1 MKDNKEQLF
10 EIYISNFN
18 AYVLAKRLKNKL
30 FSPNEETINESIRQ
44 TEELLYK
51 LNNEEKLSDE
61 DKADLTNKIKSIYSI
76 YQEEGYAILG
86 DYEHDYEWY
95 NTLKSKK
102 DFKEYYWDRYKN
114 YLLINKH
121 FSTNVLNTL
130 DKDTSKIMSY
140 LGNPNEEDKSF
151 SIRGLVV
158 GDVQSGKTSNYLG
171 LLSKAAD
178 SGYKIIIVLT
188 GTIENLRKQTQI
200 RIEEGFIGYDS
211 VNGNDVGVK
220 RGSKTPKAF
229 TSREKDFTGKDNQ
242 NTTYKISSYFSEPM
256 IFVDKKN
263 VSVLKK
269 IYTSLKNINTS
280 KNDEKIN
287 HSILMIDDEADYASI
302 NTNPEENDPTKINE
316 YIRKI
321 LSLFRRNSYVGF
333 TATPF
338 ANVFIKYDNED
349 DMLKDDLFPK
359 DFIYSLNSP
368 SNYYGSKKYF
378 FNKNS
383 NVVYIKDCDEQIFPI
398 SHKKDW
404 NGDNLFP
411 SFYHSI
417 NVFLINNAIRDIRD
431 KNKNTHRSML
441 INMSRF
447 IDVQNVICGIVE
459 EYFKN
464 MKTAIYST
472 HKRHFNDSMTNPLI
486 KSLYN
491 SFKLEYSN
499 IEITWNKLFSKL
511 YDAIKDIQIIVVNSK
526 QTTAKLN
533 YDNSSKGL
541 RVIAIGGI
549 ALSRGL
555 TLEGLNV
562 SYFYRNTTTF
572 DVLMQMGRWFGY
584 RDDYKDLCKIFI
596 TYESANH
603 YKYIYNS
610 IECLREDIKK
620 MNCQHKKPEEYGI
633 RVLNDSRDLNITA
646 YNKRRY
652 TSAKVVKKSYFGSV
666 FETPYIHRNL
676 DLIEQNIDNTFSFL
690 SSINEEQK
698 DLAISYPYFRN
709 IPKSNVVDF
718 LGQLQIHPANE
729 NFDTKQLVKFLKRHN
744 YTELNNF
751 DILIMKGYSKKPLEY
766 KKLNINI
773 PLVCRTYDIKENSV
787 IRMNTQRAHLMG
799 RLDTKNGLSKEQ
811 QNLIGENARA
821 QDFMIKERNPL
832 LIIYFV
838 EPTNNNTT
846 EDIDY
851 AATYIEDD
859 KNFLNELRSRK
870 YNFLIG
876 YAIGFPSNESYN
888 SKDEKYEVNKTVN
901 YYEKEHEEE
910 QGDDCNE

>member
-1 MKDNKEQLF
+1 
-10 EIYISNFN
+10 
-18 AYVLAKRLKNKL
+18 
-30 FSPNEETINESIRQ
+30 
-44 TEELLYK
+44 
-51 LNNEEKLSDE
+51 
-61 DKADLTNKIKSIYSI
+61 
-76 YQEEGYAILG
+76 
-86 DYEHDYEWY
+86 
-95 NTLKSKK
+95 
-102 DFKEYYWDRYKN
+102 
-114 YLLINKH
+114 
-121 FSTNVLNTL
+121 
-130 DKDTSKIMSY
+130 
-140 LGNPNEEDKSF
+140 
-151 SIRGLVV
+151 
-158 GDVQSGKTSNYLG
+158 
-171 LLSKAAD
+171 
-178 SGYKIIIVLT
+178 
-188 GTIENLRKQTQI
+188 
-200 RIEEGFIGYDS
+200 
-211 VNGNDVGVK
+211 
-220 RGSKTPKAF
+220 
-229 TSREKDFTGKDNQ
+229 
-242 NTTYKISSYFSEPM
+242 
-256 IFVDKKN
+256 
-263 VSVLKK
+263 
-269 IYTSLKNINTS
+269 
-280 KNDEKIN
+280 
-287 HSILMIDDEADYASI
+287 MIDDEADYASI

-338 ANVFIKYDNED
+338 ANVFIKYDNEK
-349 DMLKDDLFPK
+349 DMLNDDLFPK

-383 NVVYIKDCDEQIFPI
+383 NVIYIKDYDESIFPI

-404 NGDNLFP
+404 NGNKLFP

-447 IDVQNVICGIVE
+447 IAVQNVICGIVE
-459 EYFKN
+459 DYFKN
-464 MKTAIYST
+464 VKNAIYST
-472 HKRHFNDSMTNPLI
+472 HRKSFDKSMTNSLI

-491 SFKLEYSN
+491 SFKLEYPN

-676 DLIEQNIDNTFSFL
+676 DLIEQNIDNTFSFF
-690 SSINEEQK
+690 SNINKEQK
-698 DLAISYPYFRN
+698 DLSISYPYFRN
-709 IPKSNVVDF
+709 ISKSKIVDF

-744 YTELNNF
+744 YDELNNF
-751 DILIMKGYSKKPLEY
+751 DVLIMKGYSNNHLPYE
-766 KKLNINI
+766 KLDINI

-787 IRMNTQRAHLMG
+787 IRMNAQRARLMG
-799 RLDTKNGLSKEQ
+799 RLDTRNGLSKKDQET
-811 QNLIGENARA
+811 IGENART
-821 QDFMIKERNPL
+821 QDFMTKERNPL
-832 LIIYFV
+832 LIVYFI
-838 EPTNNNTT
+838 EPTNKNNTT

-851 AATYIEDD
+851 AVTHIGDD
-859 KNFLNELRSRK
+859 EQFLNELKRRK

-876 YAIGFPSNESYN
+876 YAIGFPSNENYN

-901 YYEKEHEEE
+901 YYDKEHEEE